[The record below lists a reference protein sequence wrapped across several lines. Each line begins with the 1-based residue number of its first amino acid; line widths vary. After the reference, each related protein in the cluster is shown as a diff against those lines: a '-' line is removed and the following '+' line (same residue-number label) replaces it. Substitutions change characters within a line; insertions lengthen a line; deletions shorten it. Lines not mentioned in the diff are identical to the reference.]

1 MLPLGPWV
9 LRCVPR
15 GAASAVPGAARAV
28 GAQTPSL
35 PAAGEGAAGQGGADA
50 DQTPL
55 P

>member
-1 MLPLGPWV
+1 M
-9 LRCVPR
+9 
-15 GAASAVPGAARAV
+15 PGAARAV

-55 P
+55 PELHLLERIKEA